1 LLVILALALFWYGL
15 VPLSGA
21 FAVRRD
27 WRLFR
32 RRFNELRFRPF
43 LDYAAAGCSRDRE
56 EYRFAGNFESV
67 AENRILWVRSRDL
80 TIPVDLSG
88 ANTYVLPDTWEEGSV
103 SFDPSEDVPERIRW
117 EHVSAFTGEARVFVG
132 GCLALRDNRRIFVS
146 LPKNPLLV
154 IFYEGSDR
162 SLAVRTIR
170 AGRHK
175 NEFWNFTTPYAF
187 VCGAFS
193 QILLAASFFTRPAFR
208 LTVITAFIAL
218 FAPLFPLIPPGI
230 FLTIPS
236 RRLWWKARICRAYRD
251 LARLPLGYF
260 CSRENRGRL
269 PNGETYIA
277 KEYAELP
284 VMFYRQNFPFIIP
297 AEEKRPWDKWYVF
310 GVLPAKVS
318 ETEDLPLEPADAF
331 AVYGALPG
339 ESETLARRYA
349 RKAWVMETASVLL
362 LLAGMGINI
371 FFIGMLLLFL
381 NI

>member
-1 LLVILALALFWYGL
+1 VILSLALFWYGL
-15 VPLSGA
+15 VPLGGA
-21 FAVRRD
+21 FVVRQG

-32 RRFNELRFRPF
+32 RRFNELSLKP
-43 LDYAAAGCSRDRE
+43 LLNYAAASLSGDGE

-88 ANTYVLPDTWEEGSV
+88 AYTYVLPDTWEEGPA
-103 SFDPSEDVPERIRW
+103 SFDPGEEVPERIRW
-117 EHVSAFTGEARVFVG
+117 EHVSALTGETRVFVG

-146 LPKNPLLV
+146 TPKKSLLV

-162 SLAVRTIR
+162 SLAIRTIR

-175 NEFWNFTTPYAF
+175 NEFWNFITPYAF

-260 CSRENRGRL
+260 RSCENQGRL
-269 PNGETYIA
+269 PNGETYTA
-277 KEYAELP
+277 REYSELP
-284 VMFYRQNFPFIIP
+284 GMFYQQNFPFIIP
-297 AEEKRPWDKWYVF
+297 AEEKRLQDKWYVF
-310 GVLPAKVS
+310 GVLTTKAS
-318 ETEDLPLEPADAF
+318 GEDDLPLEPADAF

-339 ESETLARRYA
+339 ESETLARRYT
-349 RKAWVMETASVLL
+349 RKAWVLETASALL
-362 LLAGMGINI
+362 LLAGIGINV
-371 FFIGMLLLFL
+371 FFIRLLLL
-381 NI
+381 LLTV